1 MERCLRLPIQT
12 NKESQSVKFV
22 WTWKERPGE
31 NEWARGFEDRAQ
43 VVRWSNV
50 SQEQSE
56 THNGPSN
63 GATVQASESWKLA
76 VNSSWRFPIVAS
88 DFQSD
93 SVHLEGRAHCLLRRE
108 SVGIPSPHAGP
119 MEEATIPLACQW
131 PLLPKGVS
139 ALEFTRGRDGYFGV
153 NRRGREGVR
162 WREWNL
168 WRRIRIV
175 VFTGGHVRTPDLHV
189 KVEDTTLGCR

>member
-1 MERCLRLPIQT
+1 M
-12 NKESQSVKFV
+12 KFV

-43 VVRWSNV
+43 VVRWLNV

>member
-139 ALEFTRGRDGYFGV
+139 ALEFTRGGGWLFRGQQERT
-153 NRRGREGVR
+153 RRSEMERVESLETHQDRGIH
-162 WREWNL
+162 
-168 WRRIRIV
+168 RRSCAH
-175 VFTGGHVRTPDLHV
+175 T
-189 KVEDTTLGCR
+189 